1 MPSAETFEVRPSAEP
16 AEVRPDALKRP
27 AASYPWVW
35 FDLDDTVW
43 NFTDNSLEALAQL
56 YEAERL
62 NRWWPDVD
70 AWRDNYHRHNTALWA
85 LYTPGKIDRDT
96 LRRERFRRPL
106 TDAGVDAATAA
117 AIAGY
122 LDSEYLRRLALLP
135 ATIEGAHETLAALRA
150 AGCRIGILSNGFKDT
165 QQQKLRSSGLDV
177 LVDLVVLS
185 DDINVNKP
193 DRRIYDYARR
203 RAAELYPETPCAPGD
218 CLMVGDNADTDIRG
232 ALNAGWDAVLMSS
245 VECGMSNGFRVIR
258 RLCELRE

>member
-1 MPSAETFEVRPSAEP
+1 MLSAEP
-16 AEVRPDALKRP
+16 RA

-43 NFTDNSLEALAQL
+43 DFTHNSLEALAQL
-56 YEAERL
+56 YRAEHL
-62 NRWWPDVD
+62 DRWWADVD

-106 TDAGVDAATAA
+106 IDAGVDAATAESM
-117 AIAGY
+117 AGH

-135 ATIEGAHETLAALRA
+135 ATMEGARETLTALRA

-165 QQQKLRSSGLDV
+165 QQQKLRSAGLDT

-193 DRRIYDYARR
+193 DRRIYDYARQ
-203 RAAELYPETPCAPGD
+203 RAAALYPEVRCAPSD
-218 CLMVGDNADTDIRG
+218 CLMVGDNIDTDIRG
-232 ALNAGWDAVLMSS
+232 ALNAGWDAVLMSN
-245 VECGMSNGFRVIR
+245 VECRMSNGLRVTVIR
-258 RLCELRE
+258 ELRELRE